1 MTVLPNTGAH
11 GVGEPTERV
20 FVATK
25 ANRGTKR
32 QCLNEDCK
40 APFYD
45 LNRDPIACPVCG
57 SVFEPVATV
66 AFEPEAVWKTAP
78 KMPRPSFYGRRPA
91 VIAEAAPDVPDVA
104 AEEAPG
110 DETPETEVPAVE
122 ADTLLELEE
131 EPDADTIAVPSDDDK
146 N

>member
-1 MTVLPNTGAH
+1 M
-11 GVGEPTERV
+11 
-20 FVATK
+20 ATK

-32 QCLNEDCK
+32 QCLNEECN

-45 LNRDPIACPVCG
+45 LNREPIACPVCG

-66 AFEPEAVWKTAP
+66 AFHPEAAWKTAP

-91 VIAEAAPDVPDVA
+91 VIAESAPDVPDTVA
-104 AEEAPG
+104 AEVVG
-110 DETPETEVPAVE
+110 DDTPEAELPAAE

-131 EPDADTIAVPSDDDK
+131 EAVADAVVVPDEDEKA
-146 N
+146 